1 MPRYVDSHAH
11 ITAGEFDGDRADVL
25 ARAFDAGVSYIINP
39 ATNLDDSRRALELAE
54 RYPQVYACVGVHPHE
69 ASRATEQ
76 TLSTIEELSRH
87 PKVVAI
93 GEIGLDFHYNFSP
106 PDVQER
112 VFRAHLQIARARNL
126 PVVIHTRESLA
137 RTFSVIE
144 EAVAAGPEWRSHDS
158 SSPGR
163 YPSAR
168 GVFHC
173 FPGTVDD
180 AWNVIRLGFGISF
193 PGIITFKNAAQAVA
207 VASGV
212 SLEHFLLETDSPYLA
227 PVPHRGTRNEPAYVV
242 RVAEKLA
249 ELQQL
254 SLEDVARVT
263 NYSAYRIFGIGK
275 AGEPRITYTLKD
287 ALYINPTIR
296 CDADCVFCDRKGD
309 AIIKGHNLRIERE
322 PSAEDIIREIA
333 DPTKYSEIVFCGY
346 GEPTIRL
353 DVVKDVSRWVKAH
366 GGKTRLNT
374 DGHGNIIN
382 KRNIVPELVGL
393 IDAVSISLNSTDP
406 EQYGELMRIDGDRFF
421 AAMVEFT
428 KECVKLLPR
437 VVMTVVDIDAVD
449 KEKARQLVEKEIGAN
464 FQIRPLF

>member
-1 MPRYVDSHAH
+1 MPRYIDSHAH
-11 ITAGEFDGDRADVL
+11 ITARGFDGDRADVL
-25 ARAFDAGVSYIINP
+25 ARAFDAGVSYVVNP

-54 RYPQVYACVGVHPHE
+54 QYPQVYACVGIHPHE
-69 ASRATEQ
+69 ASSATDQ
-76 TLSTIEELSRH
+76 VLSTIEELSRH
-87 PKVVAI
+87 PRVVAI

-106 PDVQER
+106 ADVQER
-112 VFRAHLQIARARNL
+112 VFRAQLMIARARNL
-126 PVVIHTRESLA
+126 PVVIHTRESLPQ
-137 RTFSVIE
+137 TISIIK
-144 EAVAAGPEWRSHDS
+144 EAVAVAPEWRSQES
-158 SSPGR
+158 APPAR
-163 YPSAR
+163 YPSPR

-180 AWNVIRLGFGISF
+180 AWSVIRLGFGISF
-193 PGIITFKNAAQAVA
+193 PGIITFKNAAQAAA

-227 PVPHRGTRNEPAYVV
+227 PVPYRGTRNEPAHVV

-249 ELQQL
+249 ELQHL

-275 AGEPRITYTLKD
+275 AGEPQITYTLKD

-322 PSAEDIIREIA
+322 PSADDIIREIA

-353 DVVKDVSRWVKAH
+353 DVVMDVSRWVKAH

-406 EQYGELMRIDGDRFF
+406 KQYGELMRIDGERFF
-421 AAMVEFT
+421 AAMVEFA

-449 KEKARQLVEKEIGAN
+449 KEKARRLVEQEIGAD
-464 FQIRPLF
+464 FQIRPFF